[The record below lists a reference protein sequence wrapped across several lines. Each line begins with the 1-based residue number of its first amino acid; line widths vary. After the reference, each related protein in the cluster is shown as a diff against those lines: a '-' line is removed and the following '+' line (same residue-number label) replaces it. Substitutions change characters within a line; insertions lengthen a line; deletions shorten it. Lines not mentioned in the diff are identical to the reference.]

1 MDGDNFV
8 GAGVIS
14 DQAESLHVWCRRLC
28 GLLTREV
35 VALIMTTCDAV
46 GEGEAPLPS
55 RAASLPLLEQNPED
69 KSCAAQVSKLVTV
82 LRAQLSS

>member
-14 DQAESLHVWCRRLC
+14 DQAESFHVWCRRLC

-35 VALIMTTCDAV
+35 VALIMTTCDVV

-69 KSCAAQVSKLVTV
+69 QSCVGQVSQLVTV
-82 LRAQLSS
+82 LKTQFSS